1 MTKRT
6 LKIMLVLLLLSVCM
20 VHTAVAMPVYVN
32 NTGGDHGTTVYV
44 PINVSNAPGQ
54 VGAMDISLT
63 YNSSVLTALGVVNGS
78 LTAGVL
84 VMDEN
89 TLTKPYPDNWTDAH
103 FTDEADNQ
111 TVWNCGALAND
122 TTATDGVVNIS
133 IVSRYG
139 FNGTGPVAVVRFE
152 VIGSRDDTSPLTLST
167 VSAYNLSAPYN
178 NSGYIPDTVNI
189 TDGYDPIY
197 NTTEDGTFTVT
208 GDGELPQNGDID
220 DDGDVDLFDA
230 IHLAK
235 YATGAGSDKF
245 RTIHADG
252 DIDSDGD
259 VDLFDAIHLAKY
271 ATGAGSDKFRT
282 IYP

>member
-1 MTKRT
+1 MDNKHS
-6 LKIMLVLLLLSVCM
+6 KISVYALVLFLACT
-20 VHTAVAMPVYVN
+20 VHTAGAMTVYVN
-32 NTGGDHGTTVYV
+32 DTSGVCGTTWDI
-44 PINVSNAPGQ
+44 PINISGAPWQ

-89 TLTKPYPDNWTDAH
+89 TLTKPYPDNWTDAQ
-103 FTDEADNQ
+103 FTYEADNQ

-133 IVSRYG
+133 IISRYG
-139 FNGTGPVAVVRFE
+139 FNGTGPVAVVRFA

-178 NSGYIPDTVNI
+178 KSGYIPDKVNI

-208 GDGELPQNGDID
+208 GDGELEKTGDID
-220 DDGDVDLFDA
+220 GSSGDPTMSDA
-230 IHLAK
+230 VYLAK
-235 YATGAGSDKF
+235 HVVGLSGYE
-245 RTIHADG
+245 
-252 DIDSDGD
+252 
-259 VDLFDAIHLAKY
+259 
-271 ATGAGSDKFRT
+271 T